1 MDNKKSQAIGITG
14 YRKVVIWVVIIA
26 IGIVLFIMTR
36 SAGDAGQTVW
46 EGIKKMLP
54 FV

>member
-14 YRKVVIWVVIIA
+14 YRTVVMWVVIIA
-26 IGIVLFIMTR
+26 IGIALFIMIR
-36 SAGDAGQTVW
+36 SAGDTGQTAW
-46 EGIKKMLP
+46 EGIKKALP